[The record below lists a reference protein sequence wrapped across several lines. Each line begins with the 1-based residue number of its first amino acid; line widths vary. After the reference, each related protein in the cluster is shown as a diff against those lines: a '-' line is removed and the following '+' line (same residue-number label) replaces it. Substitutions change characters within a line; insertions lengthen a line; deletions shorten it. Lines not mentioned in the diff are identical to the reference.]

1 MTDTKL
7 LEALINKKG
16 IKKGKIAEK
25 LNVSYNTLKRKINN
39 EAPFN
44 ASEITIM
51 CDVLQIE
58 SLREKEAIFFAVNVG
73 K

>member
-7 LEALINKKG
+7 LEALISKKG

-39 EAPFN
+39 EVPFN

-58 SLREKEAIFFAVNVG
+58 SVREKEAIFFAVNVG

>member
-7 LEALINKKG
+7 LAALISKKG

-39 EAPFN
+39 EVPFN